1 MAKKKD
7 AIGGNYKL
15 QHLKI
20 FGSKENLFFNTKKYR
35 MVFDEAECQYIY
47 CEFAFYNKLFDE
59 KEWDFEVKL
68 VCTNTG
74 NSEQLC
80 ELVKQFT
87 VGKNTNI
94 FNVRE
99 GWGTPASGWWKKG
112 KYRWQIYM
120 NDDYIGETFFYVIDG
135 GLITADNNPY
145 FKINHIKLFESL
157 RTGMVLKDRTY
168 YKTFG
173 YSDTKYINIELE
185 LENLLNYTDNF
196 PLELQFNF
204 YNDAGQ
210 HKAFMQYFYNF
221 TDNRET
227 ITMDSGYGA
236 DSGGYWYKDTYTLEV
251 IFMDQLVAVIPF
263 IVGDESIEQDG
274 EYQYFVTQNRLTTT
288 VEVAEEDKEKPTFE
302 EAKQSLED
310 LIGLETVKTQINDIA
325 TYLQFIKIRK
335 DKGFD
340 EGQKI
345 NLNAVFMGNPGTGKT
360 TVANLLGQIY
370 WSLDLLS
377 HGKVHEV
384 GRADLVGEYIGQTAP
399 KVKKAIEKARGGVL
413 FIDEAYSLTNRGDDG
428 KDFGKEVIE
437 VLLTELSG
445 GKGDLAIVCAGYPA
459 EMSVFLN
466 SNPGLAS
473 RLSNVIQFPDYLP
486 DELMS
491 IAGFASKKRDVL
503 LSEEGEKHLHKKV
516 VDLYRNRKKTFGN
529 ARLINGIIEES
540 KQNMA
545 LRLMKDEEGIAKLT
559 NDELSTIELKDI
571 KKVFTKGL
579 NRKAQIPID
588 DALLEDALTQ
598 LHDLIGLDSVKKEVE
613 EMAKLARYYREIG
626 KDVRKAFSLHT
637 VFKGNP
643 GTGKTSIARLIVQIY
658 KGLGI
663 LERGHLIE
671 VDRKDLV
678 AAYSGQTA
686 IKTNKMI
693 EEAMGGGLFIDEAYS
708 LTNSNDPYG
717 KEVIETLL
725 KQMEDKRGDFMVIV
739 AGYPKEMD
747 MFLEANPGLLSRF
760 DKQFIFEDYDTPQL
774 FEIAETLIEQED
786 LQLDDAA
793 KIHII
798 KYIDKLVKTK
808 HKYFGNARTI
818 RKIVAQSVQKQH
830 LRMAQM
836 NVEERTEKVMNYIN
850 FEDVSEFNLLEQDV
864 KDGIGFN
871 RK

>member
-1 MAKKKD
+1 
-7 AIGGNYKL
+7 
-15 QHLKI
+15 
-20 FGSKENLFFNTKKYR
+20 
-35 MVFDEAECQYIY
+35 
-47 CEFAFYNKLFDE
+47 
-59 KEWDFEVKL
+59 
-68 VCTNTG
+68 
-74 NSEQLC
+74 
-80 ELVKQFT
+80 
-87 VGKNTNI
+87 
-94 FNVRE
+94 
-99 GWGTPASGWWKKG
+99 
-112 KYRWQIYM
+112 
-120 NDDYIGETFFYVIDG
+120 
-135 GLITADNNPY
+135 
-145 FKINHIKLFESL
+145 
-157 RTGMVLKDRTY
+157 
-168 YKTFG
+168 
-173 YSDTKYINIELE
+173 
-185 LENLLNYTDNF
+185 
-196 PLELQFNF
+196 
-204 YNDAGQ
+204 
-210 HKAFMQYFYNF
+210 
-221 TDNRET
+221 
-227 ITMDSGYGA
+227 
-236 DSGGYWYKDTYTLEV
+236 
-251 IFMDQLVAVIPF
+251 
-263 IVGDESIEQDG
+263 
-274 EYQYFVTQNRLTTT
+274 
-288 VEVAEEDKEKPTFE
+288 
-302 EAKQSLED
+302 
-310 LIGLETVKTQINDIA
+310 
-325 TYLQFIKIRK
+325 
-335 DKGFD
+335 
-340 EGQKI
+340 
-345 NLNAVFMGNPGTGKT
+345 
-360 TVANLLGQIY
+360 
-370 WSLDLLS
+370 
-377 HGKVHEV
+377 
-384 GRADLVGEYIGQTAP
+384 
-399 KVKKAIEKARGGVL
+399 
-413 FIDEAYSLTNRGDDG
+413 
-428 KDFGKEVIE
+428 
-437 VLLTELSG
+437 
-445 GKGDLAIVCAGYPA
+445 
-459 EMSVFLN
+459 
-466 SNPGLAS
+466 
-473 RLSNVIQFPDYLP
+473 VIQFPDYLP

-663 LERGHLIE
+663 LERGHLVE

>member
-1 MAKKKD
+1 MAKNNN
-7 AIGGNYKL
+7 AVGANYKL
-15 QHLKI
+15 QHLKV

-35 MVFDEAECQYIY
+35 MVFDKAESRYIY
-47 CEFAFYNKLFDE
+47 CEFSFYNKFFDE
-59 KEWDFEVKL
+59 SDWNVEVKL
-68 VCTNTG
+68 ICTNTKG
-74 NSEQLC
+74 DNQLC
-80 ELVKQFT
+80 ELKKQLT
-87 VGKNTNI
+87 IGKETNI
-94 FNVRE
+94 FYVRE
-99 GWGTPASGWWKKG
+99 GWGTPDTGWWKNG
-112 KYRWQIYM
+112 RYRWQVYM
-120 NDDYIGETFFYVIDG
+120 NGEYIGETFFYIING
-135 GLITADNNPY
+135 GLVTVENNPY
-145 FKINHIKLFESL
+145 FKINHIKLFESP
-157 RTGMVLKDRTY
+157 RNGMILKDRTY
-168 YKTFG
+168 LKTFG
-173 YSDTKYINIELE
+173 YNDTKYINIELE

-221 TDNRET
+221 TDKRKT

-263 IVGDESIEQDG
+263 IVGDAHVEQDG
-274 EYQYFVTQNRLTTT
+274 EYQYFLTQNRLIAKI
-288 VEVAEEDKEKPTFE
+288 EPEEDKSKPTFE
-302 EAKQSLED
+302 EAKQALED
-310 LIGLETVKTQINDIA
+310 LIGLETVKTQINDIS

-340 EGQKI
+340 ESQMM

-413 FIDEAYSLTNRGDDG
+413 FIDEAYALTNRGDDG

-459 EMSVFLN
+459 EMSLFLN

-473 RLSNVIQFPDYLP
+473 RMSNVIQFPDYLP
-486 DELMS
+486 NELMEIS
-491 IAGFASKKRDVL
+491 TFASKKRDVI
-503 LSEEGEKHLHKKV
+503 LSEEGEKYLHKKV
-516 VDLYRNRKKTFGN
+516 VELYRNREKTFGN

-545 LRLMKDEEGIAKLT
+545 LRLMQNEEGIAELT
-559 NDELSTIELKDI
+559 NDELSTIDLQDI

-579 NRKAQIPID
+579 NRKATIPVD
-588 DALLEDALTQ
+588 EALLEDALTQ

-643 GTGKTSIARLIVQIY
+643 GTGKTTIARLIVQIY

-663 LERGHLIE
+663 LERGHLVE

-686 IKTNKMI
+686 IKTDKMI

-708 LTNSNDPYG
+708 LTNSNDAYG
-717 KEVIETLL
+717 KEAIETLL

-747 MFLEANPGLLSRF
+747 TFLEANPGLLSRF
-760 DKQFIFEDYDTPQL
+760 DKQFIFEDYNTPQL
-774 FEIAETLIEQED
+774 FEIAETLVEEED
-786 LQLDDAA
+786 LEFDDAA

-818 RKIVAQSVQKQH
+818 RKIVAQSVHKQH
-830 LRMAQM
+830 LRMAQLSP
-836 NVEERTEKVMNYIN
+836 EERTEKMITHIT
-850 FEDVSEFNLLEQDV
+850 FEDVNEFNLLEKEV

-871 RK
+871 RS

>member
-1 MAKKKD
+1 MAKKND
-7 AIGGNYKL
+7 AVGGNYKL
-15 QHLKI
+15 QHLKV

-35 MVFDEAECQYIY
+35 MVFDESECRYIY

-59 KEWDFEVKL
+59 SNWDVEVKL
-68 VCTNTG
+68 ICTNT
-74 NSEQLC
+74 NDSTQLC
-80 ELVKQFT
+80 ELKKQLT
-87 VGKNTNI
+87 IGKETNI
-94 FNVRE
+94 FYVRE
-99 GWGTPASGWWKKG
+99 GWGTPDAGWWKAG
-112 KYRWQIYM
+112 RYRWQVYM
-120 NDDYIGETFFYVIDG
+120 NDEYIGETFFYVIGG
-135 GLITADNNPY
+135 GLVTAENNPY
-145 FKINHIKLFESL
+145 FKINHIKLFESP
-157 RTGMVLKDRTY
+157 RNGMIITDRKY
-168 YKTFG
+168 LKTFG
-173 YSDTKYINIELE
+173 YNDTKYINIELE
-185 LENLLNYTDNF
+185 LENLLNYPDNF

-221 TDNRET
+221 TDKRKI

-236 DSGGYWYKDTYTLEV
+236 DAGGYWYKDTYTLEV
-251 IFMDQLVAVIPF
+251 IFMDQLVAVVPL
-263 IVGDESIEQDG
+263 VVSDTPVEQDG
-274 EYQYFVTQNRLTTT
+274 EYQYFLTQNRIITTT
-288 VEVAEEDKEKPTFE
+288 EAEEDTGKPTFE
-302 EAKQSLED
+302 EAKKSLED

-340 EGQKI
+340 ESQMI

-360 TVANLLGQIY
+360 TVANLLGKIY

-459 EMSVFLN
+459 EMSLFLN

-473 RLSNVIQFPDYLP
+473 RMSNVIQFPDYLP
-486 DELMS
+486 DELMEIS
-491 IAGFASKKRDVL
+491 AFAAQKRDIIL
-503 LSEEGEKHLHKKV
+503 AENAEKYLHKKV
-516 VDLYRNRKKTFGN
+516 VELYRNREKTFGN
-529 ARLINGIIEES
+529 ARLINGIMEES

-545 LRLMKDEEGIAKLT
+545 LRLMQNEEGIAELT
-559 NDELSTIELKDI
+559 NDELSTIDLQDI

-579 NRKAQIPID
+579 DRKATIPID

-643 GTGKTSIARLIVQIY
+643 GTGKTTIARLIVQIY

-663 LERGHLIE
+663 LERGHLVE

-693 EEAMGGGLFIDEAYS
+693 EEAMGGGLFIDEAYA
-708 LTNSNDPYG
+708 LTNSNDAFG

-747 MFLEANPGLLSRF
+747 TFLEANPGLLSRF
-760 DKQFIFEDYDTPQL
+760 DKQFIFEDYNTSQL
-774 FEIAETLIEQED
+774 FEIAETLLEEEE
-786 LQLDDAA
+786 LKFDDAA

-818 RKIVAQSVQKQH
+818 RKIVAQAVHKQH

-836 NVEERTEKVMNYIN
+836 TPDERTEKVIN
-850 FEDVSEFNLLEQDV
+850 HITFEDVNEFNLLEKNV

-871 RK
+871 RS

>member
-1 MAKKKD
+1 MAKKND

-15 QHLKI
+15 QHLKV

-35 MVFDEAECQYIY
+35 MVFDEAESRYIY

-59 KEWDFEVKL
+59 TDWNVEVKL
-68 VCTNTG
+68 ICTNTKDE
-74 NSEQLC
+74 NQLC
-80 ELVKQFT
+80 VLKKDLT
-87 VGKNTNI
+87 IGKDTNI
-94 FNVRE
+94 FYVRE
-99 GWGTPASGWWKKG
+99 GWGTPDPGWWKAG
-112 KYRWQIYM
+112 RYRWQIYM
-120 NDDYIGETFFYVIDG
+120 NEEYIGETFFYIIDG
-135 GLITADNNPY
+135 GLVTADNNPY
-145 FKINHIKLFESL
+145 FKINHIKLFESP
-157 RTGMVLKDRTY
+157 RNGMILKDRTY
-168 YKTFG
+168 LKIFG
-173 YSDTKYINIELE
+173 YNDTKYINIELE

-221 TDNRET
+221 TDKRNT

-236 DSGGYWYKDTYTLEV
+236 DSGGYWYKDAYTLEV

-263 IVGDESIEQDG
+263 TVGDEHVVQDG
-274 EYQYFVTQNRLTTT
+274 EYQYFLTQNRLIAK
-288 VEVAEEDKEKPTFE
+288 VEAEEDKGKPTFE
-302 EAKQSLED
+302 EAKKALED

-335 DKGFD
+335 GKGFD
-340 EGQKI
+340 ESQMI

-413 FIDEAYSLTNRGDDG
+413 FIDEAYALTNRGDDG

-459 EMSVFLN
+459 EMSLFLN

-486 DELMS
+486 DELME
-491 IAGFASKKRDVL
+491 IAAFAAQKRDVK
-503 LSEEGEKHLHKKV
+503 LSEESEKYLHKKV
-516 VDLYRNRKKTFGN
+516 VELYRNRERTFGN
-529 ARLINGIIEES
+529 ARLVNGVIEES

-545 LRLMKDEEGIAKLT
+545 LRLMQNEEGIAELT
-559 NDELSTIELKDI
+559 NDELSTVDLQDI
-571 KKVFTKGL
+571 KKVFSKGL
-579 NRKAQIPID
+579 NRKAKIPID
-588 DALLEDALTQ
+588 EALLEDALTQ

-643 GTGKTSIARLIVQIY
+643 GTGKTTIARLIVQIY

-663 LERGHLIE
+663 LERGHLVE

-686 IKTNKMI
+686 IKTNKII
-693 EEAMGGGLFIDEAYS
+693 EEAMGGGLFIDEAYA
-708 LTNSNDPYG
+708 LTNSNDAFG
-717 KEVIETLL
+717 KEAIETLL

-747 MFLEANPGLLSRF
+747 TFLEANPGLLSRF
-760 DKQFIFEDYDTPQL
+760 DKQFIFEDYNTPQL
-774 FEIAETLIEQED
+774 FEIAETLIEEED
-786 LQLDDAA
+786 LEFDAAA

-818 RKIVAQSVQKQH
+818 RKIIAQAVHKQH
-830 LRMAQM
+830 LRMAQLSPDK
-836 NVEERTEKVMNYIN
+836 RTEKVIN
-850 FEDVSEFNLLEQDV
+850 LVTFEDVSEFNLLETDV

-871 RK
+871 RR

>member
-1 MAKKKD
+1 V
-7 AIGGNYKL
+7 
-15 QHLKI
+15 
-20 FGSKENLFFNTKKYR
+20 T
-35 MVFDEAECQYIY
+35 AE
-47 CEFAFYNKLFDE
+47 
-59 KEWDFEVKL
+59 
-68 VCTNTG
+68 
-74 NSEQLC
+74 
-80 ELVKQFT
+80 
-87 VGKNTNI
+87 
-94 FNVRE
+94 
-99 GWGTPASGWWKKG
+99 
-112 KYRWQIYM
+112 
-120 NDDYIGETFFYVIDG
+120 
-135 GLITADNNPY
+135 NNPY
-145 FKINHIKLFESL
+145 FKINHIKLFESP
-157 RTGMVLKDRTY
+157 RNGMIITDRKY
-168 YKTFG
+168 LKTFG
-173 YSDTKYINIELE
+173 YNDTKYINIELE
-185 LENLLNYTDNF
+185 LENLLNYPDNF

-221 TDNRET
+221 TDKRKI

-236 DSGGYWYKDTYTLEV
+236 DAGGYWYKDTYTLEV
-251 IFMDQLVAVIPF
+251 IFMDQLVAVVPL
-263 IVGDESIEQDG
+263 VVSDTPVEQDG
-274 EYQYFVTQNRLTTT
+274 EYQYFLTQNRIITTT
-288 VEVAEEDKEKPTFE
+288 EAEEDTGKPTFE
-302 EAKQSLED
+302 EAKKSLED

-340 EGQKI
+340 ESQMI

-360 TVANLLGQIY
+360 TVANLLGKIY

-459 EMSVFLN
+459 EMSLFLN

-473 RLSNVIQFPDYLP
+473 RMSNVIQFPDYLP
-486 DELMS
+486 DELMEIS
-491 IAGFASKKRDVL
+491 AFAAQKRDIIL
-503 LSEEGEKHLHKKV
+503 AENAEKYLHKKV
-516 VDLYRNRKKTFGN
+516 VELYRNREKTFGN
-529 ARLINGIIEES
+529 ARLINGIMEES

-545 LRLMKDEEGIAKLT
+545 LRLMQNEEGIAELT
-559 NDELSTIELKDI
+559 NDELSTIDLQDI

-579 NRKAQIPID
+579 DRKATIPID

-643 GTGKTSIARLIVQIY
+643 GTGKTTIARLIVQIY

-663 LERGHLIE
+663 LERGHLVE

-693 EEAMGGGLFIDEAYS
+693 EEAMGGGLFIDEAYA
-708 LTNSNDPYG
+708 LTNSNDAFG

-747 MFLEANPGLLSRF
+747 TFLEANPGLLSRF
-760 DKQFIFEDYDTPQL
+760 DKQFIFEDYNTSQL
-774 FEIAETLIEQED
+774 FEIAETLLEEEE
-786 LQLDDAA
+786 LKFDDAA

-818 RKIVAQSVQKQH
+818 RKIVAQAVHKQH

-836 NVEERTEKVMNYIN
+836 TPDERTEKVIN
-850 FEDVSEFNLLEQDV
+850 HITFEDVNEFNLLEKNV

-871 RK
+871 RS

>member
-1 MAKKKD
+1 MAKKND

-15 QHLKI
+15 QHLKV

-35 MVFDEAECQYIY
+35 MVFDELECRYIY

-59 KEWDFEVKL
+59 ADWNVEVKL
-68 VCTNTG
+68 ICTNT
-74 NSEQLC
+74 NDSTQLC
-80 ELVKQFT
+80 ELKKQLT
-87 VGKNTNI
+87 IGKETNI
-94 FNVRE
+94 FYVRE
-99 GWGTPASGWWKKG
+99 GWGTPEVGWWKAG
-112 KYRWQIYM
+112 RYRWQVYM
-120 NDDYIGETFFYVIDG
+120 NEAYIGETFFHIISG
-135 GLITADNNPY
+135 GLVTADNNPY
-145 FKINHIKLFESL
+145 FKINHIKLFESP
-157 RTGMVLKDRTY
+157 RNGMILKDRTY
-168 YKTFG
+168 LKTFG
-173 YSDTKYINIELE
+173 YNSTKYVNIELE
-185 LENLLNYTDNF
+185 LENSLNYTDNL

-221 TDNRET
+221 TDKQKT
-227 ITMDSGYGA
+227 IKMDSGYGA
-236 DSGGYWYKDTYTLEV
+236 DAGGYWYKDTYTLEV

-263 IVGDESIEQDG
+263 IVSDAPVIQDG
-274 EYQYFVTQNRLTTT
+274 EYQYFLTQNRMIATT
-288 VEVAEEDKEKPTFE
+288 EPQGDAGKPTFE
-302 EAKQSLED
+302 EAKKALED
-310 LIGLETVKTQINDIA
+310 LIGLETVKTQINDIS

-340 EGQKI
+340 ESQMI

-413 FIDEAYSLTNRGDDG
+413 FIDEAYALTNRGDDG

-437 VLLTELSG
+437 ILLTELSG
-445 GKGDLAIVCAGYPA
+445 GKGNLAIICAGYPA
-459 EMSVFLN
+459 EMSLFLN

-473 RLSNVIQFPDYLP
+473 RMSNVIQFPDYLP
-486 DELMS
+486 DELMEIS
-491 IAGFASKKRDVL
+491 SFASKKRDIIL
-503 LSEEGEKHLHKKV
+503 AKDAEKYLHKKV
-516 VDLYRNRKKTFGN
+516 VELYRNREKTFGN
-529 ARLINGIIEES
+529 ARLINGIMEES

-545 LRLMKDEEGIAKLT
+545 LRLMQNEEGIAKLT
-559 NDELSTIELKDI
+559 NDELSTIDLQDV

-579 NRKAQIPID
+579 NRKATIPID
-588 DALLEDALTQ
+588 EALLEDALTQ
-598 LHDLIGLDSVKKEVE
+598 LHDLIGLNSVKKEVE

-643 GTGKTSIARLIVQIY
+643 GTGKTTIARLIVQIY

-663 LERGHLIE
+663 LERGHLVE

-708 LTNSNDPYG
+708 LTNSNDAFG

-747 MFLEANPGLLSRF
+747 TFLDANPGLLSRF
-760 DKQFIFEDYDTPQL
+760 DKQFIFEDYNTPQL
-774 FEIAETLIEQED
+774 FEIAETLLEEEELEFDD
-786 LQLDDAA
+786 LA

-818 RKIVAQSVQKQH
+818 RKIVAQAVHKQH
-830 LRMAQM
+830 LRMAQLTPD
-836 NVEERTEKVMNYIN
+836 ERTEKVMNHII
-850 FEDVSEFNLLEQDV
+850 FEDVNEFNLLEKEV

-871 RK
+871 RS